1 MTTQDKIQNLI
12 QELTSSDTAGRTGLA
27 AKLNV
32 SESTVSRWESG
43 ATSPRPSTVDKI
55 RMLANEM
62 LKLETREPVANCI
75 WNVPD
80 NKHNFRNKIHATL
93 SAIRETLHRSGRLS
107 SRHEALDEI
116 SKLLFAHIISINH
129 GGNGLSSNLLVSKD
143 LVARS
148 LRQFVSEIYNQY
160 IPVSLS
166 LELSVTDFDLKIK
179 DSENKFAS
187 ELVTNF
193 NKLDASTIRE
203 AVSGPSGVDVLN
215 EVFGQ
220 FLSDSFSD
228 EKELGQYLT
237 PIEVVRFMT
246 RLGLSS
252 LTSEDYNNLLNP
264 DTCDKIGFILD
275 PSCGVGSF
283 LTEILKT
290 LYPEVI
296 SSRGNHDTQ
305 KWVDKMVRSVLVGI
319 DKSERMIRLA
329 LTNLAL
335 YGSESVTLHLSNA
348 LARNGHDGEVSNSL
362 EGCAKLI
369 LTNPPFGAEFSGADI
384 KRYKIATDWS
394 SKAVKSVDSELLF
407 LERYVDWL
415 APGGIL
421 VTIVP
426 DSILT
431 NRGIF
436 SDLRSGLSRR
446 IELRSVISLPTVTFG
461 AAGTTTKTSI
471 LHFVKRKNGPE
482 CKPVYY
488 SICGEIGYDVT
499 TRSSQR
505 KKVSNGRNELVDI
518 LPEAT
523 RNNPPE
529 KGRFVKVSPTADRWD
544 ATFHAGLSSNV
555 LNRIENVN
563 DSDLYVRDVAA
574 LSPLRI
580 NPSRSAES
588 ETFLYIEISD
598 VNSST
603 LEVTSKEVPRNNAP
617 SRARKLVRSGNVLVS
632 TVRPE
637 RKTVA
642 VVPSH
647 LDGAVC
653 TTGFAVLECRGID
666 PTVLALLL
674 QTDFVNEQI
683 LRNNIGIAYPAIN
696 EECLLNLL
704 LPVRLPEL
712 DYLASKANKVRTIRS
727 TLLQEEQKLYDSV
740 GEAVISWSNSE
751 PN

>member
-1 MTTQDKIQNLI
+1 MTTQKNIQLLV
-12 QELTSSDTAGRTGLA
+12 QKLSSSDPAGRTGLA
-27 AKLNV
+27 ARLNV

-43 ATSPRPSTVDKI
+43 TTRPRPSTVEKLRTI
-55 RMLANEM
+55 GSEI
-62 LKLETREPVANCI
+62 LKLEAREPVANYL
-75 WNVPD
+75 WDEPRNED
-80 NKHNFRNKIHATL
+80 NFRTKIHATL

-129 GGNGLSSNLLVSKD
+129 GGIGISSNLFTSKKS
-143 LVARS
+143 AAQS
-148 LRQFVSEIYNQY
+148 LRQFVSDIFKQY

-166 LELSVTDFDLKIK
+166 LELSITDFDLKMK
-179 DSENKFAS
+179 VSENNFAS
-187 ELVTNF
+187 ELMSCF
-193 NKLDASTIRE
+193 NNLDAPTIRD
-203 AVSGPSGVDVLN
+203 AVSGPNGVDVLN

-237 PIEVVRFMT
+237 PTEVVRFMT

-252 LTSEDYNNLLNP
+252 LSADDFNNILDP
-264 DTCDKIGFILD
+264 KTCDKFGFILD

-290 LYPEVI
+290 LHPEVLSSNGI
-296 SSRGNHDTQ
+296 SDTH

-335 YGSESVTLHLSNA
+335 YGSEAVTLHLSNA
-348 LARNGHDGEVSNSL
+348 LARNGHDGDVSKCL
-362 EGCAKLI
+362 EGKVKLI
-369 LTNPPFGAEFSGADI
+369 LTNPPFGAEFSGDDV
-384 KRYKIATDWS
+384 KHYKIATDWS
-394 SKAVKSVDSELLF
+394 AKSVKSVDSELLF

-421 VTIVP
+421 VAIVP

-431 NRGIF
+431 NRGVF
-436 SDLRSGLSRR
+436 SDLRFGLSKS
-446 IELRSVISLPTVTFG
+446 IELRSVISLPPVTFG

-471 LHFVKRKNGPE
+471 LHFIKRKNGPE

-488 SICGEIGYDVT
+488 SICNEIGFDVT
-499 TRSSQR
+499 TRASQR
-505 KKVSNGRNELVDI
+505 KKVSNGRNDLVDI

-523 RNNPPE
+523 RNISPI
-529 KGRFVKVSPTADRWD
+529 KGNFVNVPPTAGRWD
-544 ATFHAGLSSNV
+544 ATFHVGLSSNI
-555 LNRIENVN
+555 LSRIKNVN
-563 DSDLYVRDVAA
+563 DSDLYVRDVAS

-580 NPSRSAES
+580 NPSRSTDS
-588 ETFLYIEISD
+588 EMFPYIEISD
-598 VNSST
+598 VNSNS
-603 LEVTSKEVPRNNAP
+603 LEVTSKDVLRNKAP

-642 VVPSH
+642 VVPPH
-647 LDGAVC
+647 LDGAIC

-666 PTVLALLL
+666 HTVLALLL

-696 EECLLNLL
+696 EECLLALL
-704 LPVRLPEL
+704 LPVHVSDL
-712 DYLASKANKVRTIRS
+712 DTLASAADKVRAIRA
-727 TLLQEEQKLYDSV
+727 TLLQQEDKLHELL
-740 GEAVISWSNSE
+740 GTAVSKWHNVDLV
-751 PN
+751 